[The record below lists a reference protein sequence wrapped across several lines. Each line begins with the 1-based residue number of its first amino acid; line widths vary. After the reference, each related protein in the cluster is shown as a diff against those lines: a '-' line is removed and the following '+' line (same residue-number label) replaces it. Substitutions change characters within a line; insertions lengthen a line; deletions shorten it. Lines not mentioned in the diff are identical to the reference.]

1 MKRDRL
7 AGSTPSLGTH
17 SDIRWTGRQHGQFF
31 HRVQLNQP
39 QTRGYG
45 RYRMVA
51 TPTLILLHKGAVF
64 V

>member
-17 SDIRWTGRQHGQFF
+17 SDIRWTDRQHDQFF
-31 HRVQLNQP
+31 HRVQLN